1 MLIRAALCS
10 TLGCSIYIGTMAR
23 IRGDTGP
30 GHRSGDLYISYTEYY
45 HDPGWRVLAAAGAR
59 WEEGRQK
66 KQIGAKKLLP
76 HRDSL
81 LFQPNISCNTNIY
94 LCLSGLAWLAWCG
107 LLNTRTVLFK
117 SKICSEGRV
126 GTGGDHA
133 PLQCEPGRC
142 VEGGGGAGAGHG

>member
-94 LCLSGLAWLAWCG
+94 LLIVWTVPIRTSLASLVWVAEYQNCIIQ
-107 LLNTRTVLFK
+107 K
-117 SKICSEGRV
+117 
-126 GTGGDHA
+126 
-133 PLQCEPGRC
+133 
-142 VEGGGGAGAGHG
+142 